1 MDHAL
6 AVVVSSPR
14 RRRTTTE
21 GGDVWALQRT
31 GSQHSSSTSSDILVA
46 GPASQQSQQSQQ
58 QRHQPPSTPVRMSR
72 SNTST
77 LTRAYTQYGHLTIR
91 FAPRAA
97 RDRLRAILLAK
108 PQPDF
113 ASSNDDDDDDDDD
126 VESDHRFEQPRR
138 DARDDVEGPN
148 ERGTYS
154 KQYTLKHP
162 EIKWVHR
169 GQGRYLPAS
178 EIKPEPEP
186 GDWSGWPEPLP
197 AYNAF
202 APNLESPL
210 EAMLHQLWA
219 YFDRWRQRHKDAD
232 SRPGWSPQL
241 RASHNTALGLFRTT
255 PRHHWSRAIEDIHP
269 PEHREVLRRWVNDME
284 RKFPLQSTS
293 ESENARPSRLAAR
306 QAKTVGY
313 SNSDQRRSSR
323 LVDTIVNT
331 YDESEDDVDVDQDDD
346 DDHDH
351 DVEEAEESEPEHDP
365 DQTYSRDYVDAHPH
379 ESFYHTGAGRYRRG
393 SRATIQSKQSTRRGS
408 NTSHV
413 IKYSSSEASHDISGD
428 MAVKKEDLHKHA
440 GRIFHHRGNQFYR
453 PGVSPHGIKGT
464 KLVLAN
470 GELLGLHD
478 LDKKDAEDLLAKA
491 SKKNFGLADPRTG
504 SGLGQNRSIGRRKS
518 NAYSAVE
525 PPATTTTTTS
535 GRRTSKAENHA
546 NGDSHELSLSRTT
559 SRRFSSKSNL
569 DVNDAFARD
578 NKLKPTRS
586 KSDPDMLLDKDY
598 VDAHPDEIFH
608 HRGQG
613 KWARGLPPP
622 GSSNKMAVRGPGAR
636 EMFDAMQRGEEID
649 GNGKPPPPITALL
662 RKEEGPDLY
671 PQYQWHYRGG
681 GKHCRLTKEEAEA
694 YEASLR
700 PTKRQRLSTG
710 TRGRG
715 EGPEAQLQ
723 RESLAA
729 QQGTGKGK
737 ANAHMRRPG
746 RVSRNVSRYGLQS
759 KASSNSESKA
769 PTPKPPPLA
778 PEDDRLTEDDLP
790 SLYKDEWSDI
800 DEQDPDDEA
809 AHIMRARFRPIVGAE
824 PFIAALTKYDPAV
837 RSLDSLKAL
846 AANAQMALM
855 SLQDEYLELDKV
867 VARHPMNGKKE
878 RKPVHG
884 GRDPVSHAIWE
895 DKKEAA
901 LYDYAFD
908 ARKIG
913 YQDPDAQRI
922 VRDAEGREL
931 RRRRNRIDPHSTQ
944 VNYGDGEMTTRR
956 TIKPVSRFDGVVV
969 TMPRKRSRLNVAEST
984 ETDHSTGKAGSTT
997 PERMSIP
1004 AWHGDPN
1011 DYVPPTRGRWAGHVP
1026 KRIQELR
1033 GTSVSRRSES
1043 NSPAPSLAPSSS
1055 GGVRKGRPPGSKN
1068 REERKDKGIKK
1079 GPRKKKTDPIS
1090 DGLLTAGGSGAATP
1104 AGDNSKTPDAPQPA
1118 VAATASGGSPMES
1131 RPIKNPMSL
1140 DSIIG

>member
-1 MDHAL
+1 
-6 AVVVSSPR
+6 
-14 RRRTTTE
+14 
-21 GGDVWALQRT
+21 
-31 GSQHSSSTSSDILVA
+31 
-46 GPASQQSQQSQQ
+46 
-58 QRHQPPSTPVRMSR
+58 MSR

-97 RDRLRAILLAK
+97 RDRLRAILQSK
-108 PQPDF
+108 PNPDF
-113 ASSNDDDDDDDDD
+113 HSFDDD
-126 VESDHRFEQPRR
+126 SDNRSERPRR

-154 KQYTLKHP
+154 KEYTLKHP
-162 EIKWVHR
+162 ETKWVHR

-178 EIKPEPEP
+178 EIKTETVASSPRPTRYLPERATTSSAHS
-186 GDWSGWPEPLP
+186 SG
-197 AYNAF
+197 A
-202 APNLESPL
+202 
-210 EAMLHQLWA
+210 AMEEMYDSLWQH
-219 YFDRWRQRHKDAD
+219 FDEFRRKQNPMA
-232 SRPGWSPQL
+232 RPGWSPQL
-241 RASHNTALGLFRTT
+241 RGSYNSIMALLRST
-255 PRHHWSRAIEDIHP
+255 PRYNWSRAIEDIEN
-269 PEHREVLRRWVNDME
+269 PEHREIVHQWAGAME
-284 RKFPLQSTS
+284 RKHPLPNATDA
-293 ESENARPSRLAAR
+293 ENARPSRLAAR
-306 QAKTVGY
+306 QAKAVGY
-313 SNSDQRRSSR
+313 SNIDQRRSSR

-331 YDESEDDVDVDQDDD
+331 YDDDESDDDVEIEVEDDD
-346 DDHDH
+346 DH

-365 DQTYSRDYVDAHPH
+365 EQTYSRDYVDAHPH

-393 SRATIQSKQSTRRGS
+393 SRATILSKQSTRRGS
-408 NTSHV
+408 STSHV
-413 IKYSSSEASHDISGD
+413 IKYSSSEASHDIGGD
-428 MAVKKEDLHKHA
+428 IAVKKEDLHKHA

-478 LDKKDAEDLLAKA
+478 LNKKDAEDLLAKA
-491 SKKNFGLADPRTG
+491 SKKNFGLADPRTA
-504 SGLGQNRSIGRRKS
+504 SGVGQNRSTGRRKS
-518 NAYSAVE
+518 STYSAAE
-525 PPATTTTTTS
+525 PAAASASS
-535 GRRTSKAENHA
+535 GRRSSKAENHM

-559 SRRFSSKSNL
+559 SRRYSSKSNL
-569 DVNDAFARD
+569 DVKDAFVRE

-586 KSDPDMLLDKDY
+586 KSDPDMLLDKEY

-636 EMFDAMQRGEEID
+636 EMFDAMQRGEELD
-649 GNGKPPPPITALL
+649 ENGRPPPPITALL

-700 PTKRQRLSTG
+700 PAKRQRISTG
-710 TRGRG
+710 FRGRG

-729 QQGTGKGK
+729 QQGAGKGK
-737 ANAHMRRPG
+737 ANVPMRRPG
-746 RVSRNVSRYGLQS
+746 RLSRNALQYGLHS

-778 PEDDRLTEDDLP
+778 PEEDRLTEDDLP

-809 AHIMRARFRPIVGAE
+809 AHIMRSRFRPIVGAE
-824 PFIAALTKYDPAV
+824 PFVAALTKHDPAV

-908 ARKIG
+908 ARKVG

-931 RRRRNRIDPHSTQ
+931 RRRRNRIDPHTTQ

-969 TMPRKRSRLNVAEST
+969 TMPRKRSRLNVAETT
-984 ETDHSTGKAGSTT
+984 ETDNSVGKAGSMT
-997 PERMSIP
+997 PERFSTSG
-1004 AWHGDPN
+1004 WNGDPN

-1033 GTSVSRRSES
+1033 GASLSRRSES
-1043 NSPAPSLAPSSS
+1043 GSPQPSPAASSS

-1079 GPRKKKTDPIS
+1079 GPRKKKIDPVT
-1090 DGLLTAGGSGAATP
+1090 GELVPAGSGATTPVGESRKQENTDFKASSASQP
-1104 AGDNSKTPDAPQPA
+1104 AGVPSGSAAASAPS
-1118 VAATASGGSPMES
+1118 T
-1131 RPIKNPMSL
+1131 RPENPMSL
-1140 DSIIG
+1140 NAIIG

>member
-1 MDHAL
+1 
-6 AVVVSSPR
+6 
-14 RRRTTTE
+14 
-21 GGDVWALQRT
+21 
-31 GSQHSSSTSSDILVA
+31 
-46 GPASQQSQQSQQ
+46 
-58 QRHQPPSTPVRMSR
+58 MSR

-77 LTRAYTQYGHLTIR
+77 LTRAYTQYGHLTVR

-97 RDRLRAILLAK
+97 RDRLRAILQST

-113 ASSNDDDDDDDDD
+113 ASSDD
-126 VESDHRFEQPRR
+126 ESGHRLEQPRH
-138 DARDDVEGPN
+138 DAHHDVEGPN

-178 EIKPEPEP
+178 EINPDPDPE
-186 GDWSGWPEPLP
+186 DWSGYPVPPPINSEW
-197 AYNAF
+197 
-202 APNLESPL
+202 PL
-210 EAMLHQLWA
+210 EAMLHQLWS
-219 YFDRWRQRHKDAD
+219 YFDRWRQRQKDAD
-232 SRPGWSPQL
+232 SRPSWSPQL
-241 RASHNTALGLFRTT
+241 RSAYNSCLVRFRAA
-255 PRHHWSRAIEDIHP
+255 PRHDWSTTIDHVEN
-269 PEHREVLRRWVNDME
+269 PEHREVLRKWNSDME
-284 RKFPLQSTS
+284 RKYPLQSTS
-293 ESENARPSRLAAR
+293 SPDNARPSRLAAR

-323 LVDTIVNT
+323 LVDTVVNT
-331 YDESEDDVDVDQDDD
+331 YDESEDDVDMAED
-346 DDHDH
+346 DDHDDH
-351 DVEEAEESEPEHDP
+351 DAEEAEESEPEHDP
-365 DQTYSRDYVDAHPH
+365 DQTYSKNYVDAHPH

-393 SRATIQSKQSTRRGS
+393 SRATIPSKQSTRRGS
-408 NTSHV
+408 TTSHV
-413 IKYSSSEASHDISGD
+413 IKYSSSETSHDLSAD

-478 LDKKDAEDLLAKA
+478 LDKKDAEDLLVKA
-491 SKKNFGLADPRTG
+491 SKKNFGLADPRTA
-504 SGLGQNRSIGRRKS
+504 SGVGQNRSTGRRKS
-518 NAYSAVE
+518 IAYSAVE
-525 PPATTTTTTS
+525 PPATTAAL
-535 GRRTSKAENHA
+535 GRRASKAEHHA
-546 NGDSHELSLSRTT
+546 NGDSRELSLSRTA
-559 SRRFSSKSNL
+559 SRRYSSKSNL

-578 NKLKPTRS
+578 NKLKPARS
-586 KSDPDMLLDKDY
+586 KSDPDMLLDKEY

-636 EMFDAMQRGEEID
+636 EMFDAMQRGEEVD

-694 YEASLR
+694 YEASAR
-700 PTKRQRLSTG
+700 PTKRPRLSTG

-737 ANAHMRRPG
+737 ANAPMRRPG
-746 RVSRNVSRYGLQS
+746 RVSRNTSRYGLPS
-759 KASSNSESKA
+759 KASSHSESKA
-769 PTPKPPPLA
+769 PTPRPPPLG
-778 PEDDRLTEDDLP
+778 PEEDRLTEDDLP
-790 SLYKDEWSDI
+790 SLYKDEWSDM
-800 DEQDPDDEA
+800 DEQDADDEA
-809 AHIMRARFRPIVGAE
+809 AHTMRARFRPIVGAE
-824 PFIAALTKYDPAV
+824 PFVAALTKHEPAV

-855 SLQDEYLELDKV
+855 SLQDEYLALDQV

-884 GRDPVSHAIWE
+884 GRDPIAHAVWE

-908 ARKIG
+908 ARKVG

-922 VRDAEGREL
+922 IRDAEGREL
-931 RRRRNRIDPHSTQ
+931 RRRRNRIDPHTTQ

-969 TMPRKRSRLNVAEST
+969 TMPRKRSRLNVAETT
-984 ETDHSTGKAGSTT
+984 ETDHSAGKAGSVT
-997 PERMSIP
+997 PERTSNP
-1004 AWHGDPN
+1004 T

-1043 NSPAPSLAPSSS
+1043 NSPAPSLTPSSS

-1079 GPRKKKTDPIS
+1079 GPRKKKTDPAS
-1090 DGLLTAGGSGAATP
+1090 DGQLTPGGSGTATP
-1104 AGDNSKTPDAPQPA
+1104 AGEISPGTPGASQPA
-1118 VAATASGGSPMES
+1118 AAAASGSSTTTEP
-1131 RPIKNPMSL
+1131 RHPKNPMSL
-1140 DSIIG
+1140 ATIIG